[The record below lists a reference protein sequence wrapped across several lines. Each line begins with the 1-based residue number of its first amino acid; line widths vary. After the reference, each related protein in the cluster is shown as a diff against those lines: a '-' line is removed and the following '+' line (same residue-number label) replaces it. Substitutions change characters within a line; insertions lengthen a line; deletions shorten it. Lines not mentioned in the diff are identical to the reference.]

1 MEVIAFVIGTWVLCG
16 LWAMSLVVAG
26 GKEDAAR
33 RRATSDLAAQRF
45 YIEAS

>member
-1 MEVIAFVIGTWVLCG
+1 MEILTLIIGTWALCG

-33 RRATSDLAAQRF
+33 RRATTEFALQTLDR
-45 YIEAS
+45 EAS